1 MEFEFDEQ
9 KSISN
14 EKKHG
19 IDFIKVQALWDDEE
33 RLEIPAKTVNEPRF
47 IVLGKIA
54 SRVWAVVITYRRERI
69 RIISA
74 RRARTE
80 ERALYESERF

>member
-14 EKKHG
+14 EEKHG

-47 IVLGKIA
+47 IMLGKIG

-74 RRARTE
+74 RRARTQE
-80 ERALYESERF
+80 IALYESERF

>member
-33 RLEIPAKTVNEPRF
+33 RLEIPARTVNEPRF
-47 IVLGKIA
+47 IVLGRID
-54 SRVWAVVITYRRERI
+54 SQVWAVVITYRGERT

-80 ERALYESERF
+80 ERTLYESERF